1 MAAYYNTSAI
11 TYHEPRLKTT
21 GWCTPEINV
30 KISFVSSVLPEIL
43 HAEYIRRM
51 KEANEKAAAEALAAG
66 KKIKE
71 TKTIDESNAF
81 AGRTY
86 KLFPTDIRPATIS
99 DKEKK
104 QSTRDYKGLRFI
116 GNYRVDEIGPLIVLL
131 NKMYGYG
138 YSDEELKKFQK
149 QAGSGLTRVINK
161 GRTDTSSE
169 ARNKVTS
176 LCKGFQKMSMTYNPG
191 PAVDP
196 ETGKLKPG
204 SIFDEHMVFGEFS
217 AQQASEIIYASS
229 LIKKRSR

>member
-21 GWCTPEINV
+21 GWYTPEINI
-30 KISFVSSVLPEIL
+30 KLSFESEVLPEVL
-43 HAEYIRRM
+43 HPEYIKQRQ
-51 KEANEKAAAEALAAG
+51 EAEEKAQAAG
-66 KKIKE
+66 KKIEDKPKSLE
-71 TKTIDESNAF
+71 
-81 AGRTY
+81 GRVYRLYT
-86 KLFPTDIRPATIS
+86 TDIRPASIS
-99 DKEKK
+99 EEDKKASMK
-104 QSTRDYKGLRFI
+104 NYKGLHFI
-116 GNYRVDEIGPLIVLL
+116 GNYRVEEIGPLILLL

-138 YSDEELKKFQK
+138 LSDEELKKFQR
-149 QAGSGLTRVINK
+149 QAKSNSTRVINK

-169 ARNKVTS
+169 VRNKVTP
-176 LCKGFQKMSMTYNPG
+176 LCKGFKNLSMTYNPG

-217 AQQASEIIYASS
+217 AQESSEIIYASS